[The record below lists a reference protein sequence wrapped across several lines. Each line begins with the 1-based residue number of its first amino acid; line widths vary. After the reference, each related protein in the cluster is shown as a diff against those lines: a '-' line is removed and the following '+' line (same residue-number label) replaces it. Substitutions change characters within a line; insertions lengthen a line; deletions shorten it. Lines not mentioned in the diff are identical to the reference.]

1 MCPLKGVVDGKRRA
15 VGLQGEDDG
24 DGEDRLFH
32 DPFSALVKN
41 CNVLRIAG
49 PACIFLKQGF
59 SQTVVCN
66 RPQTE

>member
-1 MCPLKGVVDGKRRA
+1 M
-15 VGLQGEDDG
+15 GLQGLRPEGEDDG

-41 CNVLRIAG
+41 CNVLRIVG

-66 RPQTE
+66 